1 MSERTPTLGEV
12 LRRALDARDARLR
25 VSLPGRIERYDAT
38 RRMADVK
45 PLVMG
50 SYVDA
55 AGVRHAEPLPV
66 LTNVPVLFPGGGGFF
81 VTFPVAVGDVCELR
95 FADASLDRWKAMGG
109 EVDPVE
115 DRPHDLSNA
124 VALVGLESPAQATA
138 AHATH
143 AVLGM
148 PDGARVELTP
158 GGDVLLTAGGAV
170 DFVALAAKV
179 EAEIA
184 ALRNTVNSLV
194 TAHNNHVHITTATI
208 GASTVPGVI
217 SPTASPADPPASVGS
232 VAASKV
238 RAE

>member
-1 MSERTPTLGEV
+1 MSERTPTIGEII
-12 LRRALDARDARLR
+12 RRAVDAHDARLR
-25 VSLPGRIERYDAT
+25 VCLPGRIERYDAS

-55 AGVRHAEPLPV
+55 AGVRRTESLPV

-81 VTFPVAVGDVCELR
+81 VTFPVAPGDVCELR
-95 FADASLDRWKAMGG
+95 FADASLDRWKAKGG

-124 VALVGLESPAQATA
+124 VALVGLESPAQATP
-138 AHATH
+138 AHATN

-158 GGDVLLTAGGAV
+158 GGDVLLTSGGAV
-170 DFVALAAKV
+170 DFVALASKV
-179 EAEIA
+179 EAEIK
-184 ALRNTVNSLV
+184 ALR
-194 TAHNNHVHITTATI
+194 TAFNAHGHPVSTTGTAAAQTGATTGIT
-208 GASTVPGVI
+208 GAAGP
-217 SPTASPADPPASVGS
+217 VGS

-238 RAE
+238 KAE